1 MLFIKRT
8 PLYMAP
14 EVMDEAL
21 YDERADLWSVGC
33 IIYEA
38 HFGKPPIKTSSFSQ
52 LIKWLR
58 NPEIVWPSSIS
69 DDAKSFL
76 QGLLKKEPKMRLTWP
91 QILEHQYVKEKL
103 LILPNSKAER
113 PLTEDLTTSQQIR
126 KDKQRKEIILHRD
139 KKMIADAMIK
149 CQAKGKIKQNPPDLA
164 QGPNL
169 QRKPSNVI
177 DDNVS
182 VSSDD
187 SHTAI
192 IQTDLETDVEGP
204 LIKKQTKL
212 PTEKGENQ
220 NQNQNLVIKRYT
232 DNFARVAET
241 VADEAG
247 ELDNANLK
255 IGTLLENIEQ
265 MQLEDESKLC
275 AAQVKPSTNAILPT
289 VESDNK
295 VPPIPEK
302 ISANNQTKNNTDLVK
317 RKLSQNLENFSI
329 RLANEPSNADKT
341 GYENNKDSSKEK
353 SIAPITQSTGES
365 GPEISDNKQDTYE
378 DDQSPPI
385 ENEEWLAFIHM
396 SMQEL
401 LNGETDSL
409 KHQNLVGIIVAILR
423 NFNASSNVIGS
434 VVQLLSIPFVLPIP
448 SDDLTQIRT
457 VYVQT
462 KLLPNLIFASKIVCM
477 VKGNNPSFSSTFSSS
492 NFGALGSNQEQI
504 AFR

>member
-1 MLFIKRT
+1 
-8 PLYMAP
+8 
-14 EVMDEAL
+14 MDEAL

-58 NPEIVWPSSIS
+58 NPEIVWPSPIS
-69 DDAKSFL
+69 DESKSFL
-76 QGLLKKEPKMRLTWP
+76 QGLLRKEPKMRLTWP
-91 QILEHQYVKEKL
+91 QMLEHPYIKNKL
-103 LILPNSKAER
+103 IIVATNKSER

-149 CQAKGKIKQNPPDLA
+149 CQAKGKIKPNPQDLA
-164 QGPNL
+164 LASNL
-169 QRKPSNVI
+169 QQKPSNVI
-177 DDNVS
+177 GDNES
-182 VSSDD
+182 ISSDD
-187 SHTAI
+187 SVNAI

-204 LIKKQTKL
+204 LIKKHTKPPREL
-212 PTEKGENQ
+212 SE

-232 DNFARVAET
+232 DNFARVTEN
-241 VADEAG
+241 VVEERE

-265 MQLEDESKLC
+265 MQLEDKSKLY
-275 AAQVKPSTNAILPT
+275 AVQVKPSIIFP
-289 VESDNK
+289 K
-295 VPPIPEK
+295 VDGDKKMASIPEK
-302 ISANNQTKNNTDLVK
+302 ISTINFMMKNNTDLVK

-329 RLANEPSNADKT
+329 RLGTEIDKT
-341 GYENNKDSSKEK
+341 NDDNIKDSSKEK
-353 SIAPITQSTGES
+353 PKAPNAQRTAEN
-365 GPEISDNKQDTYE
+365 GPVVSENKPDTYE

-385 ENEEWLAFIHM
+385 ENEEWLAFIQM

-401 LNGETDSL
+401 LNGETESL

-448 SDDLTQIRT
+448 NEDLTQIRT

-477 VKGNNPSFSSTFSSS
+477 VKANNPSFSSTLSSS
-492 NFGALGSNQEQI
+492 NFGAFESNQEQI
-504 AFR
+504 EFR